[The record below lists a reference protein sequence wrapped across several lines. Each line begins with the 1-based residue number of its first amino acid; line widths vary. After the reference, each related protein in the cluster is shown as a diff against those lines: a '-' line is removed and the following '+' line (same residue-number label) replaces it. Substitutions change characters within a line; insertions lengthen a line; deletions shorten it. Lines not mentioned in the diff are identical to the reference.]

1 MLKNL
6 SEGLKVIGPHFENNA
21 TVQFEKGYLQ
31 TGFNYQVKVLLTADE
46 KEKLKALGW
55 TWSTVDE
62 CWVFP
67 AYGST
72 GAKKS

>member
-1 MLKNL
+1 MLRNL
-6 SEGLKVIGPHFENNA
+6 LEGFKLLEPHFENDAN
-21 TVQFEKGYLQ
+21 VNFYKGYIEA
-31 TGFNYQVKVLLTADE
+31 GFNYEIRVFLTAEE
-46 KEKLKALGW
+46 KERMKALGW

-72 GAKKS
+72 GVKK

>member
-1 MLKNL
+1 MLQNL
-6 SEGLKVIGPHFENNA
+6 SEGLKIILPHFENNA
-21 TVQFEKGYLQ
+21 KVQFEKGYIQ
-31 TGFNYQVKVLLTADE
+31 TGFNYEVRVTFTPYE

-72 GAKKS
+72 GVTKS